1 MKSSP
6 DLAAPLIPKISTGV
20 EGGASSIFFPLS
32 LIKALTFP
40 HFNPLT
46 KKSPFLIVPE
56 VTTTVATAPLPT
68 SIFDSKTIPVALDS
82 KSVFKSK
89 ISACNTTAST
99 NLS

>member
-1 MKSSP
+1 M
-6 DLAAPLIPKISTGV
+6 
-20 EGGASSIFFPLS
+20 FCPLS

-68 SIFDSKTIPVALDS
+68 SIFDSKTIPVAFDS
-82 KSVFKSK
+82 KSVFKSN
-89 ISACNTTAST
+89 ISACKTIDST
-99 NLS
+99 KFI